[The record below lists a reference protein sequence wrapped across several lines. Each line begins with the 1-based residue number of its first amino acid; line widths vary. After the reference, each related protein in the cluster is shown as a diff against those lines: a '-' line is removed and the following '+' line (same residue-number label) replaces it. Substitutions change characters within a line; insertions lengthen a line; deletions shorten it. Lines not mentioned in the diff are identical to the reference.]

1 MCMLPK
7 TSPTCWNANAENAT
21 VQQDAMQTDCP
32 VKRELHVDLVSFK
45 LKQES
50 ENNFLIYC
58 YTLVGKNDFIM
69 SGITAE

>member
-1 MCMLPK
+1 
-7 TSPTCWNANAENAT
+7 
-21 VQQDAMQTDCP
+21 MQTDCP

-45 LKQES
+45 QKQES